1 MIENGIR
8 IPRLPM
14 VESLARVLGLSPA
27 YLAFGFELPP
37 PEGDSTGSAGFV
49 ARLKDARSLR
59 GATLRELAQSAG
71 IVEGTIRALERAT
84 MPQLDTPEALAKAL
98 RVSPPPGSRSGRGRG
113 NLGGGERPIP
123 RPASSPD
130 APPAPQ
136 PRFVILPVPK
146 FTA

>member
-14 VESLARVLGLSPA
+14 VESLARVLGLSPS

-37 PEGDSTGSAGFV
+37 PEGESTGSAGFV

-71 IVEGTIRALERAT
+71 IVEGTIRAMDRGT
-84 MPQLDTPEALAKAL
+84 MPQIDTLESLAKAL
-98 RVSPPPGSRSGRGRG
+98 GVSPAWLAYGEGPRELVRRGSRPSGPLAAR
-113 NLGGGERPIP
+113 
-123 RPASSPD
+123 SPNQ
-130 APPAPQ
+130 PP
-136 PRFVILPVPK
+136 
-146 FTA
+146 